1 MTDPLLLA
9 KIDEIE
15 IAYEP
20 QYGSKEA
27 VPDWLI
33 VQLLNAPD
41 ASLPLTPTTVM
52 ATAIRTILIR
62 HSDYAKIE
70 LQSTSATELPDRLL
84 ALAALSVINLITV
97 IDFQDPQVLADFT
110 ANMNE
115 LVSQGT
121 ISVESATEINN
132 LINQQQSWA
141 QYHGISVTPQVIA
154 EARA

>member
-1 MTDPLLLA
+1 MTDPLLTA
-9 KIDEIE
+9 KIEEIE

-27 VPDWLI
+27 VPDWLM

-41 ASLPLTPTTVM
+41 ASLPLAPTAVM
-52 ATAIRTILIR
+52 ASAIRTILIR

-70 LQSTSATELPDRLL
+70 LMATTSTDIQDKLL
-84 ALAALSVINLITV
+84 GLAALSVVNLINV
-97 IDFQDPQVLADFT
+97 IDFQDPQVLADFND
-110 ANMNE
+110 NMTQ
-115 LVSQGT
+115 LVAYGT
-121 ISVESATEINN
+121 VSLDSVNEINN

-141 QYHGISVTPQVIA
+141 QYHNIPVTPQVIA

>member
-9 KIDEIE
+9 KIDETE
-15 IAYEP
+15 VAYES

-41 ASLPLTPTTVM
+41 ASLPLAPTTVM

-62 HSDYAKIE
+62 HGDYAKIE
-70 LQSTSATELPDRLL
+70 LQSSSATDPQDKLL

-110 ANMNE
+110 SNMTQ
-115 LVSQGT
+115 LAADGTVSTQ
-121 ISVESATEINN
+121 SVAEINA